1 MWGSV
6 ASGQNPPTT
15 SVVPSIPALQGLT
28 QVWSASLSSVLSE
41 YPNTALRPSFFWR
54 RLNSIFVFCEG
65 ASCNYDIIS
74 FQGVVTEASPQS
86 VPPSSQDGSGQ
97 QQALGVDNTSDHAPT
112 YSFQP
117 AKWVW
122 ETLHFDKM
130 NRRQSI
136 LFPYAWIIKHTF
148 LHISQQ
154 NLNDQK

>member
-1 MWGSV
+1 MWVSV

-15 SVVPSIPALQGLT
+15 SLVPFIPALQGLT
-28 QVWSASLSSVLSE
+28 PAWSVSLNSILSE
-41 YPNTALRPSFFWR
+41 YQTQPFFWR
-54 RLNSIFVFCEG
+54 RLNGIFVFCEG

-117 AKWVW
+117 AK
-122 ETLHFDKM
+122 
-130 NRRQSI
+130 
-136 LFPYAWIIKHTF
+136 
-148 LHISQQ
+148 
-154 NLNDQK
+154 